1 MIKFDHNI
9 IDILNE
15 YLPYIYDKS
24 INISLLELEIDY
36 RQEANNIL
44 YQINKLKEKAFN
56 YRKRKISSEHIS
68 CDISS
73 LQNIFQL
80 YMTWGALQVFYK
92 NNYKNIDY
100 NVLDLHGLYQ
110 KEAASIL
117 YICIKYLNLTK
128 LNIIT
133 GKGSG
138 AIFNITQSVLKEF
151 KIKYKIE
158 SNCIITF

>member
-1 MIKFDHNI
+1 MVKFDQDI

-15 YLPYIYDKS
+15 YLPYIYNKS
-24 INISLLELEIDY
+24 IDISILELEIDY

-44 YQINKLKEKAFN
+44 YQINKLKEKAFTYN
-56 YRKRKISSEHIS
+56 KKKISNNHIS
-68 CDISS
+68 CEISNLRS
-73 LQNIFQL
+73 TYQL

-92 NNYKNIDY
+92 NNFNNITN

-110 KEAASIL
+110 KEAAAIL

-151 KIKYKIE
+151 KIKYKVNTN
-158 SNCIITF
+158 SIITF